1 MIKIIIIILS
11 LLFVNH
17 TFGDEVK
24 INERMMNFKYSKKAM
39 EQIKESII
47 KDRFLHI
54 NDNALFL
61 YNWFLV
67 LPSYFPKGSESSISN
82 NSDASSEIWENFD
95 LFRKYS
101 NNSKNIT
108 LSILR
113 SLEKKDKK
121 IVKLKFDELER
132 SCRSCHKKFRN

>member
-54 NDNALFL
+54 N
-61 YNWFLV
+61 
-67 LPSYFPKGSESSISN
+67 LPP
-82 NSDASSEIWENFD
+82 
-95 LFRKYS
+95 
-101 NNSKNIT
+101 
-108 LSILR
+108 
-113 SLEKKDKK
+113 
-121 IVKLKFDELER
+121 
-132 SCRSCHKKFRN
+132 